1 MNYWFVITEI
11 CQMIR
16 GVKRTETPIVEVE
29 TPEGLQL
36 YFHRVESIGD
46 TTNIKFWLQ
55 YSMVLHLTSS
65 IRTAKN

>member
-36 YFHRVESIGD
+36 YFHRAESIGD

-55 YSMVLHLTSS
+55 
-65 IRTAKN
+65 